1 MSVVVTTQAPSAK
14 PISVFIPVPSS
25 YTNLIT
31 VDEYEIPVTGFAANT
46 RIAPGVAEVTSPV
59 TVANTT
65 GTTETFDLR
74 ILRDNTEIKISNQFP
89 VEPNEIMFVPLNGHF
104 FLSETSDTLQIR
116 ASTGGAL
123 TVMLSFT
130 QGQAEEDDA
139 FVV

>member
-1 MSVVVTTQAPSAK
+1 MSLVVTTQAPSAK
-14 PISVFIPVPSS
+14 PISVVIPVPSS

-31 VDEYEIPVTGFAANT
+31 VDEYQIPVTGFAAET

-59 TVANTT
+59 TVSNTSSQT
-65 GTTETFDLR
+65 DTFDLR
-74 ILRDNTEIKISNQFP
+74 ILRDNTEVLISNQFP

-116 ASTGGAL
+116 ASTGGSL

>member
-1 MSVVVTTQAPSAK
+1 MSLVVTNQAPSAK

-31 VDEYEIPVTGFAANT
+31 VDEYEIPVTGFAAET

-59 TVANTT
+59 TVSNTSSE
-65 GTTETFDLR
+65 TETFDLR
-74 ILRDNTEIKISNQFP
+74 ILRDNTEVLISNQFP

-139 FVV
+139 FVG